1 MAHVSSSGG
10 RSTQNRR
17 QLRALTAVAA
27 ALALG
32 ALTGFGAF
40 AVLAGAALGDANDL
54 PSLDPS
60 RLIDATHV
68 PPLLTASGEQVVLR
82 YDIYCTAPD
91 GDPESGAPCDA
102 GGTVYVRAGPAGPFT
117 ALPLRL
123 DARAA
128 EGRYVA
134 DVPPEIGGAADG
146 FAYYAVVRNRR
157 TGTAMTLPAGGA
169 DAPHRTQPLGRAV
182 AVELGRH
189 VFGVPRGP
197 SERAFAAPW
206 GTDAAEVGL
215 EGGRQSTPIGPASF
229 DVDGGGTVSLLDQVN
244 RRLLRIVPGSAR
256 ATEVPLAVRGALA
269 DIAVAEDGSVHVLE
283 STGAAPGEPPLLRT
297 FDSRGRALGAVETAE
312 RTAAQVRMGPGG
324 PVVKQY
330 PSEQWLPVTN
340 GRAGLGRLA
349 QARDGAAAR
358 PLRDGRAV
366 TISHRGDELRLSLG
380 WPGSAQRSWV
390 VRSTTQLGEVQLAEP
405 HGSRL
410 VVVVRA
416 YTDERDEFV
425 VLVLGP
431 RGLEERF
438 AVAAADWAET
448 APLSRFR
455 LAGGAL
461 YRLGST
467 PAGAHV
473 DRFALEVTR

>member
-1 MAHVSSSGG
+1 
-10 RSTQNRR
+10 
-17 QLRALTAVAA
+17 LRALTAVAV

-32 ALTGFGAF
+32 ALTGLGAV
-40 AVLAGAALGDANDL
+40 AVLAGTALGEANDL
-54 PSLDPS
+54 PSLDPD

-68 PPLLTASGEQVVLR
+68 PPLLTAAGETVTLR
-82 YDIYCTAPD
+82 YDIYCTASD

-102 GGTVYVRAGPAGPFT
+102 GGTVYARAGTAGPFR

-123 DARAA
+123 DPEAA

-134 DVPPEIGGAADG
+134 AVPREVAGAADG

-157 TGTAMTLPAGGA
+157 TGVAMTLPVGGA
-169 DAPHRTQPLGRAV
+169 EAPHRALPLGEP
-182 AVELGRH
+182 VEVDLGRH
-189 VFGVPRGP
+189 VFGHG
-197 SERAFAAPW
+197 RAPAARVFAALW
-206 GTDAAEVGL
+206 GTGAEEVGL

-229 DVDGGGTVSLLDQVN
+229 DVDHRGVVTLLDQVN
-244 RRLLRIVPGSAR
+244 RRLLRVPPGSAR
-256 ATEVPLAVRGALA
+256 PSRVPLAVRGALA
-269 DIAVAEDGSVHVLE
+269 DMAVADDGTVYVLE
-283 STGAAPGEPPLLRT
+283 STGKAPGQPPLLRM
-297 FDSRGRALGAVETAE
+297 FDADGRALGATEMAE
-312 RTAAQVRMGPGG
+312 RTAAQVRIGAHG

-330 PSEQWLPVTN
+330 PSEQWLPVAR
-340 GRAGLGRLA
+340 GRAAL
-349 QARDGAAAR
+349 DGAAQSNDGTAAR
-358 PLRDGRAV
+358 PLQDGRDV

-380 WPGSAQRSWV
+380 GPGSTRRSWV
-390 VRSTTQLGEVQLAEP
+390 VRSATQLGEVQLAEP

-410 VVVVRA
+410 VAVVRT
-416 YTDERDEFV
+416 YTDDRDEFL

-438 AVAAADWAET
+438 AVSSDDWAET

-455 LAGGAL
+455 FAGGAL

-467 PAGAHV
+467 PAGTHV